1 MATLGRRIV
10 TQFCRD
16 LEGELVLERHRHQ
29 LEQPQNDILGRR
41 APGNGPEDIPLPAID
56 LYTYIGGDYRRISV
70 ETVGTCWSR
79 FIAFSRADVPE
90 LDQRKSENTQNFGI
104 FLQKQCLNGRAR
116 FSRPQNRFY
125 FGG

>member
-1 MATLGRRIV
+1 MATLRRRIV

-56 LYTYIGGDYRRISV
+56 L
-70 ETVGTCWSR
+70 
-79 FIAFSRADVPE
+79 
-90 LDQRKSENTQNFGI
+90 
-104 FLQKQCLNGRAR
+104 
-116 FSRPQNRFY
+116 
-125 FGG
+125 